1 VHSWRSSFVFY
12 VAGLD
17 ARKRSVF
24 SVGHPYMNVKAQ
36 EEDLLERPDGAHM
49 PGRDDRGPAAWIVG
63 SEDLLTETSHEEYP

>member
-1 VHSWRSSFVFY
+1 
-12 VAGLD
+12 
-17 ARKRSVF
+17 VF